1 MCGCRNKAMREPT
14 DASEPDT
21 QAAQHGRGEARRD
34 IHNHSPS
41 PPQLLLGIVL
51 VCICMCWR
59 HALSFTPHIMPNDCR
74 PYEIDVASGTGHPHK
89 RPATMQNT
97 AVAS

>member
-21 QAAQHGRGEARRD
+21 QAQHGRGEARPAQSFA
-34 IHNHSPS
+34 ITTTIIG
-41 PPQLLLGIVL
+41 LLGIVC
-51 VCICMCWR
+51 VCLCMCWR
-59 HALSFTPHIMPNDCR
+59 HAFPFTPHVMPTDCR

-97 AVAS
+97 AVAL